1 VSRDVQSE
9 RQAHQQLEG
18 NPAKFDQQI
27 GEKESAAEVRTRT
40 IRRRNG
46 GNKEMTGKH
55 APTRLQGLH
64 QLDDLEVGHVQLW
77 VIVLRLLEVLLSDHD
92 ALCKHTT
99 RQVNDGEKSI
109 RRTTLRGED
118 RHLEDR
124 WLHIRDSEHEHIKRE
139 CVLMIRHTH
148 RANSTKETPRGPFLE
163 R

>member
-55 APTRLQGLH
+55 APTRFQGLH
-64 QLDDLEVGHVQLW
+64 QLRDEKYQLR
-77 VIVLRLLEVLLSDHD
+77 VEKQQLRDKENILQQD
-92 ALCKHTT
+92 ATSGAVRL
-99 RQVNDGEKSI
+99 
-109 RRTTLRGED
+109 
-118 RHLEDR
+118 
-124 WLHIRDSEHEHIKRE
+124 
-139 CVLMIRHTH
+139 
-148 RANSTKETPRGPFLE
+148 
-163 R
+163 